1 VDEQMPG
8 WLKGSG
14 KGWVT
19 AEYGMLPRATN
30 TRTPRE
36 ATKGGQSG
44 RTQEIQ
50 RLIGRALRAVTD
62 MRAFGEVQVRIDC
75 DVLQADG
82 GTRTASVTG
91 SYLALAQAF
100 ATMKRLGAITRNPL
114 REAVAAV
121 SCGLV
126 KGAALLDLDYSED
139 STAQADAN
147 FVLTASGKIVE
158 VQGTAEDQPFEET
171 EFHALMAL
179 ARKGTTE
186 LIALQRAALTAAG
199 L

>member
-1 VDEQMPG
+1 
-8 WLKGSG
+8 
-14 KGWVT
+14 
-19 AEYGMLPRATN
+19 MLPRATN

-62 MRAFGEVQVRIDC
+62 LKAFGEVQIRIDC

-82 GTRTASVTG
+82 GTRCASVTG

-100 ATMKRLGAITRNPL
+100 ATMKRIGAITRNPL
-114 REAVAAV
+114 REPVAAV

-126 KGAALLDLDYSED
+126 KGTALLDLDYPED
-139 STAQADAN
+139 SGAQADAN

-158 VQGTAEDQPFEET
+158 IQGTAEEHPFDEA
-171 EFHALMAL
+171 EFHTLLAL
-179 ARKGTTE
+179 ARSGCGE
-186 LIALQRAALTAAG
+186 LVTLQRAALASVG